1 MSLVSYRDVN
11 DFQYITIKLSDGE
24 YFGEFSSMRI
34 DRKTIP
40 YGLYAYDIRHDE
52 ESWFAELKKFV
63 LVNHFGTFVTRTEI
77 PDADKGRHVESA
89 IVEPISG
96 NNIDYFMKLLE
107 MKNSDY
113 QAFVQALIAIETGIR
128 DDNRLNDLYQQYM
141 SSDTWNLIND
151 RFYEHDGRIT

>member
-40 YGLYAYDIRHDE
+40 YGLHAYDIRHDE

-63 LVNHFGTFVTRTEI
+63 LVNHFGTFVTRTKI
-77 PDADKGRHVESA
+77 PDAEKGRHVESV
-89 IVEPISG
+89 IVDPISG
-96 NNIDYFMKLLE
+96 KSEEYIMKLLE
-107 MKNSDY
+107 MQNSDY
-113 QAFVQALIAIETGIR
+113 QAFVQALIAIETEIW

-141 SSDTWNLIND
+141 SSNTWHLIND
-151 RFYEHDGRIT
+151 RFYENDGGFT